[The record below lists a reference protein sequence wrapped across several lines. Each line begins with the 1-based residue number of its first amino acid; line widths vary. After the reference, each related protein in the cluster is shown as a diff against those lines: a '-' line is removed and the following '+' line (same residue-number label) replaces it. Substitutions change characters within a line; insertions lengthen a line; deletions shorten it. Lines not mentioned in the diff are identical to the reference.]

1 VSAYR
6 EFLLSAVKGWGHRQI
21 AGQPRRCVACAIA
34 SDCRPAR
41 DKCGV
46 STELL
51 RAGANLCIP
60 PTAKCTPRPD
70 HHAGTAVGFFISVP
84 IGIIAADL
92 ALRMAPRA
100 PARIRD
106 LRELDIPGAIALITL
121 LVLPA
126 IRPAGLEVSVSWAL
140 DQLSRLKAVE
150 HTWEKEALVVQ
161 HTAID
166 AEAQSILDA
175 LGIRMTN
182 RVVRVARPTAA

>member
-1 VSAYR
+1 
-6 EFLLSAVKGWGHRQI
+6 
-21 AGQPRRCVACAIA
+21 
-34 SDCRPAR
+34 
-41 DKCGV
+41 
-46 STELL
+46 
-51 RAGANLCIP
+51 
-60 PTAKCTPRPD
+60 
-70 HHAGTAVGFFISVP
+70 
-84 IGIIAADL
+84 
-92 ALRMAPRA
+92 MAPRA

-126 IRPAGLEVSVSWAL
+126 IRPAGLEVSVSWGL

-150 HTWEKEALVVQ
+150 HTWEKEALVVE